1 MLLNALMSQATLSDT
16 FEDVRKSVDSAS
28 SRIGLSEELSMAPAI
43 QMRDKD
49 GDWDQLMPKKRIIV
63 SIDVCTVLK

>member
-28 SRIGLSEELSMAPAI
+28 SRIGLSEEHSMAAAI

-49 GDWDQLMPKKRIIV
+49 GDWDQLMPK
-63 SIDVCTVLK
+63 